1 MNRFRY
7 GLRPAIA
14 LAATMLALTAC
25 GGGGT
30 AQMRSQSGEGAPAVA
45 RDAAQDQGFAES
57 AASGGGA
64 EKSGSAATGA
74 PAEQVD
80 PVPQDRQIVYT
91 AELTVR
97 VKDVAAAS
105 ERARGLVDASGGYLA
120 TERSG
125 SSNGDQ
131 GSANLVFKIP
141 PSAYPGVLARLGKEL
156 GVREAVQQNTKD
168 VTEQVA
174 DVDSRVRSAKASLD
188 SLRALLKR
196 ANKIGEVLEIERE
209 ISSRETE
216 LEALQARQRSLAAR
230 TSMATLTLNL
240 VGPEVVV
247 PEPEDESS
255 GFLGGLRT
263 GWRSFV
269 EALKIG
275 LTVLGVLLPWTIAA
289 GLVWLVVAFVL
300 RRTRRNRPDRPTPPP
315 APREEEPESRK
326 EEPEPREEP

>member
-14 LAATMLALTAC
+14 LAAAVLALTAC
-25 GGGGT
+25 AGGES
-30 AQMRSQSGEGAPAVA
+30 AQMDSTSGEAAPAAPQAVSA
-45 RDAAQDQGFAES
+45 DQAGADS
-57 AASGGGA
+57 AASGGRA
-64 EKSGSAATGA
+64 ERSRTAATGA
-74 PAEQVD
+74 PAEQVN

-105 ERARGLVDASGGYLA
+105 DRARALVDTAGGYLA
-120 TERSG
+120 TERSD
-125 SSNGDQ
+125 SSGGDQ

-141 PSAYPGVLARLGKEL
+141 PSAYPGVLNRLGKEL
-156 GVREAVQQNTKD
+156 GVRESVQQNTED
-168 VTEQVA
+168 VTEKVA

-196 ANKIGEVLEIERE
+196 ADKIGEVLEIERE
-209 ISSRETE
+209 VSSRETE

-247 PEPEDESS
+247 PEPEEESP

-289 GLVWLVVAFVL
+289 GLIWLVVVFVL
-300 RRTRRNRPDRPTPPP
+300 RRTRRSRPAPPP
-315 APREEEPESRK
+315 APREEW
-326 EEPEPREEP
+326 REEPRGEKPAAVEET